1 MGNWF
6 SRSDGSSTDLDEVSD
21 VALNSESEKSL
32 LDEKTKQPNN
42 KTKPLKNPSSKKKSS
57 SVYIIAGVVAFFI
70 VCIIITLVVLGFMGK
85 LSSADVVCQIGQELI
100 TAPDGTKQC
109 KNLPSCS
116 ASQDLV
122 NGQCVPKCGNG
133 MVRLE
138 NKTCECSAGTSG
150 TNCMI
155 VDKLPDGTVVTTDNG
170 YSVCKENG
178 LVWNGYKCLDTNK
191 ITSCLLSPRPSE
203 LGCRGYNNT
212 YYIQNSTSSDPYQC
226 YNGTETV
233 GGKVFGESGSYAEP
247 TDRCMFGVGGATSQ
261 SACMALKTAL
271 KC

>member
-1 MGNWF
+1 
-6 SRSDGSSTDLDEVSD
+6 
-21 VALNSESEKSL
+21 
-32 LDEKTKQPNN
+32 
-42 KTKPLKNPSSKKKSS
+42 
-57 SVYIIAGVVAFFI
+57 
-70 VCIIITLVVLGFMGK
+70 MGK
-85 LSSADVVCQIGQELI
+85 LSSADVVCQTGQELI

-138 NKTCECSAGTSG
+138 NKTCGCSAGTSG

-170 YSVCKENG
+170 YSVCKGNG

-261 SACMALKTAL
+261 SACMALKTAF